1 MYRICAVYALVAAF
15 FLVIAPISAFAG
27 GCDAY
32 GKPDWRAP
40 LRAGPV
46 QKAWPLRASD
56 RQGWDPS
63 NAMVRRTKR
72 GLVLEVR
79 YPRGSIN
86 PGNRSAPDGGL
97 GFWDRL
103 FIGDRLAG
111 CLSYEVQFERGFRFA
126 KGGKLPGLWG
136 GGAVGGCARRRDL
149 GFSTRYMWTRSG
161 DGFLYSYFADR
172 DTRCGK
178 PIFPPRSKAIRFDT
192 GRWHKLEQLVVLNTP
207 GRSDGVLKVWFD
219 GELMIDRRR
228 VRYRDR
234 AKVKIDGVMF
244 STFFG
249 GASRGNA
256 SPRDQK
262 TWFRNFEYRALNRR
276 EAGLAR

>member
-1 MYRICAVYALVAAF
+1 MFRINPILAGVTTLLALCAGPALAK
-15 FLVIAPISAFAG
+15 G
-27 GCDAY
+27 GCAEF
-32 GKPDWRAP
+32 GAPDWRAP
-40 LRAGPV
+40 LRAGAV
-46 QKAWPLRASD
+46 EEAWPLKGAD
-56 RQGWDPS
+56 RPGWGDG
-63 NAMVRRTKR
+63 NARVIESEQ

-79 YPRGSIN
+79 YPEGSIN
-86 PGNRSAPDGGL
+86 PGNDRAPEGGL
-97 GFWDRL
+97 GFWDR
-103 FIGDRLAG
+103 IYAGDRQAG
-111 CLSYEVQFERGFRFA
+111 CLSYQVKFERGFRWA

-172 DTRCGK
+172 KARCGEA
-178 PIFPPRSKAIRFDT
+178 IFPPRSNPIEFET
-192 GRWHKLEQLVVLNTP
+192 GRWHKIEQLVILNTP
-207 GRSDGVLKVWFD
+207 GKHDGVLKVWFN

-234 AKVKIDGVMF
+234 AKVKIDGLMF

-256 SPRDQK
+256 SPREQR
-262 TWFRNFEYRALNRR
+262 TWFRGFEYRALNRR
-276 EAGLAR
+276 EAQLAR

>member
-1 MYRICAVYALVAAF
+1 MFRFGAALIVGATVLLVGGAPAQAAGCA
-15 FLVIAPISAFAG
+15 
-27 GCDAY
+27 DY
-32 GKPDWRAP
+32 GAPDWRAP
-40 LRAGPV
+40 IRTGPV
-46 QKAWPLRASD
+46 EKAWPLRKSD
-56 RQGWDPS
+56 RGGWRMRRS
-63 NAMVRRTKR
+63 MVVRRK
-72 GLVLEVR
+72 GKLVLEVR

-86 PGNRSAPDGGL
+86 PGNRWAPNGGL
-97 GFWDRL
+97 GFWDKL
-103 FIGDRLAG
+103 YIGDRQAG
-111 CLSYEVQFERGFRFA
+111 CLSYEVQFQHGFRFA

-149 GFSTRYMWTRSG
+149 GFSTRYMWTRWG
-161 DGFLYSYFADR
+161 GGFLYSYFADR

-178 PIFPPRSKAIRFDT
+178 PIFPPRSKQMRFEP

-207 GRSDGVLKVWFD
+207 GKADGVLKVWFN

-234 AKVKIDGVMF
+234 AKVRIDGVMF

-249 GASRGNA
+249 GSSRGNA

-262 TWFRNFEYRALNRR
+262 TWFRSFEYRALNRR
-276 EAGLAR
+276 EASRAR